1 MMSEQPPPRDPMM
14 RERPLQAQ
22 VEAMMGRHVTPA
34 LGEVVGQTEMAV
46 QEAAEELRHRL
57 ESLSGTVRA
66 QPITALLLAALAGFI
81 VARLRER

>member
-22 VEAMMGRHVTPA
+22 VEAMMDRHVTPA